1 MNIGLIADD
10 ARKVQMQNIC
20 IAYKHILKQHEL
32 YSTFVTGD
40 MIEKASN
47 LTVNKLHAGTLGGE
61 QQMAVMVENGLID
74 LVIFLKAADEYSR
87 PSNNPWMNRVIPLC
101 NKYEIPLATNM
112 ATAEVL
118 IRAIGAGLYG
128 WVEEA

>member
-10 ARKVQMQNIC
+10 SRKIQMQNIC
-20 IAYKHILKQHEL
+20 VAYKHILKHQTL

-40 MIEKASN
+40 LIEKATN
-47 LTVNKLHAGTLGGE
+47 LSINKLHAGTLGGE
-61 QQMAVMVENGLID
+61 QQMAVMVENGMID
-74 LVIFLKAADEYSR
+74 LVIFLKDPEVVSS
-87 PSNNPWMNRVIPLC
+87 SNTRVNTVIPLC

-118 IRAIGAGLYG
+118 IRAIGYGLYG
-128 WVEEA
+128 WVAE